1 MKRRMRPEDVHLP
14 EVLIEMR
21 RVGNS
26 IRVAAIDPVSGTE
39 VTMIAP
45 HNADIS
51 DIKRVAARKLAYVL
65 GKKQAAEKEAPS

>member
-1 MKRRMRPEDVHLP
+1 MQPDDVYLP

-39 VTMIAP
+39 VTMVVP
-45 HNADIS
+45 HKANIS
-51 DIKRVAARKLAYVL
+51 DIKQIAVRKLTYVL
-65 GKKQAAEKEAPS
+65 GKKQAAEKEAQS

>member
-1 MKRRMRPEDVHLP
+1 MQPYDVHLP

-39 VTMIAP
+39 VTMVAP
-45 HNADIS
+45 HNANIS
-51 DIKRVAARKLAYVL
+51 DIKRIAARKLAYVIE
-65 GKKQAAEKEAPS
+65 KKKKAAEKEA